1 MFELEVP
8 WWELVARALIIYVFV
23 LAMVRF
29 SGKRT
34 IGQFTPFDLLMVVL
48 VSEGVSE
55 ALSGGE
61 DSILGGLI
69 VVCTLFGI
77 NALTNR
83 LSIASVRFRR
93 LVEGEAVIVGRNGT
107 ILTDRLKAQHVSE
120 DDLYQALRE
129 ADCDLKDMKFALLES
144 DGKFSILRRSS
155 VPDDESKIA

>member
-1 MFELEVP
+1 MFQLDVA
-8 WWELVARALIIYVFV
+8 WWELVARALVVYVFV
-23 LAMVRF
+23 LAMVRL

-48 VSEGVSE
+48 VSEGVSN

-61 DSILGGLI
+61 DS
-69 VVCTLFGI
+69 LFGGVIIVCSLFAI

-93 LVEGEAVIVGRNGT
+93 LVEGEAVIVGCDGH
-107 ILTDRLKAQHVSE
+107 ILADRLKAQHVSE

-129 ADCDLKDMKFALLES
+129 ADCDLKDMKYALLES
-144 DGKFSILRRSS
+144 DGRFSILRRSS
-155 VPDDESKIA
+155 LPEGKARVA